1 LVALGAA
8 VRPDRRP
15 GAAAA
20 ALVGVVL
27 GDERRR
33 LGRPTIARSGHLG
46 RLVALFDR
54 LASAERIAVGSR
66 ARRGQAPPDREDR
79 RGPVERR
86 HQPRQ
91 VPIFSGCS
99 KRELAIIARA
109 SKEVSHKE
117 GTVIAREGERG
128 VGLFLILEGQCVVTI
143 GGKTKAKLGP
153 GDFFGEVALL
163 DGGPRTATVMA
174 FSPVD
179 LIGITG
185 WVFRGLLMEHPSIA
199 LKTLVAVAGRLR
211 SVSKEPV

>member
-1 LVALGAA
+1 MAQHDVPAK
-8 VRPDRRP
+8 
-15 GAAAA
+15 
-20 ALVGVVL
+20 
-27 GDERRR
+27 
-33 LGRPTIARSGHLG
+33 
-46 RLVALFDR
+46 
-54 LASAERIAVGSR
+54 LAKVS
-66 ARRGQAPPDREDR
+66 
-79 RGPVERR
+79 
-86 HQPRQ
+86 
-91 VPIFSGCS
+91 IFSECT

-109 SKEVSHKE
+109 AKEVSHRE

-163 DGGPRTATVMA
+163 DGGPRTATVTA
-174 FSPVD
+174 LSPVK

-199 LKTLVAVAGRLR
+199 LKTLEAVAGRLR